1 MARKIVAVKAVLFAL
16 LSLAAAPSLAAN
28 GPGSLCNTPGATGC
42 AGATSLPVF
51 NPTHYALVPGVTITS
66 KIIGA
71 TDLLGTETCSSGPA
85 GVDVIIKSSQFGNET
100 VCGSLS
106 SCPGAGCTITFT
118 YTAPNGPV
126 GVRLP
131 DGHRRLRLE
140 REQLGQRHHRQRRQ
154 GRTRRA
160 APRGSRTPTAK
171 ER

>member
-1 MARKIVAVKAVLFAL
+1 MARKIVAVEAALFAF
-16 LSLAAAPSLAAN
+16 LSLAAAPSMAAN

-42 AGATSLPVF
+42 AGATSLPTF
-51 NPTHYALVPGVTITS
+51 NSTHYALMPGVTITS

-118 YTAPNGPV
+118 YTAPNGPSV
-126 GVRLP
+126 CACQTSIVAYGSNGNNADNDIIDNGVK
-131 DGHRRLRLE
+131 DGSASS
-140 REQLGQRHHRQRRQ
+140 
-154 GRTRRA
+154 A
-160 APRGSRTPTAK
+160 AGFAFTDSQ
-171 ER
+171 